1 MTFAGMNYVAVLAA
15 AVAAFGF
22 GSLYYMVLSGPW
34 LAAVG
39 RKKEEVGASMMP
51 FVVSIVGLLVM
62 AQVLAGTI
70 AHLGGGQVT
79 LWSGIVT
86 GAFMWLGF
94 VATTTATN
102 NAFGGRKA
110 SLTVIDS
117 LHWLGVLV
125 IQGAVIGAIGV

>member
-1 MTFAGMNYVAVLAA
+1 MVFAGMNYLAILVA

-22 GSLYYMVLSGPW
+22 GSLYYMSLSSQW
-34 LAAVG
+34 LAAIG
-39 RKKEEVGASMMP
+39 KKKEELSPSMAP
-51 FVVSIVGLLVM
+51 FVISIVSLLVM

-79 LWSGIVT
+79 VRTGIIT

-102 NAFGGRKA
+102 YAFGGRKA
-110 SLTVIDS
+110 SLTVIDCI
-117 LHWLGVLV
+117 HWLGVLV
-125 IQGAVIGAIGV
+125 IQGAVIGAIGI

>member
-1 MTFAGMNYVAVLAA
+1 MIFAGMNYLAILAA

-22 GSLYYMVLSGPW
+22 GSLYYMALSGPW

-39 RKKEEVGASMMP
+39 KKKEEVGASMTP

-70 AHLGGGQVT
+70 AHLGGQVSLGT
-79 LWSGIVT
+79 GILTAV
-86 GAFMWLGF
+86 FMWLGF

-102 NAFGGRKA
+102 YAFGGRKA
-110 SLTVIDS
+110 SLTVIDCI
-117 LHWLGVLV
+117 HWLGVLV
-125 IQGAVIGAIGV
+125 IQGAVIGAIGI

>member
-1 MTFAGMNYVAVLAA
+1 MVFAGMNYLAILAA

-22 GSLYYMVLSGPW
+22 GSLYYMALSGPW

-39 RKKEEVGASMMP
+39 KKKEEVGASMTP

-70 AHLGGGQVT
+70 AHLGGQLSLGTGVVT
-79 LWSGIVT
+79 AV
-86 GAFMWLGF
+86 FMWLGF

-102 NAFGGRKA
+102 YAFGGRKA
-110 SLTVIDS
+110 SLTVIDCI
-117 LHWLGVLV
+117 HWLGVLV
-125 IQGAVIGAIGV
+125 IQGAVIGAIGI

>member
-1 MTFAGMNYVAVLAA
+1 MTFAGMNYIAILAA

-22 GSLYYMVLSGPW
+22 GAVYYMALSGPW

-39 RKKEEVGASMMP
+39 KKKEEVGASMMP
-51 FVVSIVGLLVM
+51 FVVSIVALLVM

-70 AHLGGGQVT
+70 AHLGGGQVSLRT
-79 LWSGIVT
+79 GIVA

-102 NAFGGRKA
+102 YAFGGRKA

-125 IQGAVIGAIGV
+125 IQGAVIGAIGI

>member
-1 MTFAGMNYVAVLAA
+1 MVFAGMNYLAILVA

-22 GSLYYMVLSGPW
+22 GAIYYMSLSSQW

-39 RKKEEVGASMMP
+39 KKKEELSSSMAP
-51 FVVSIVGLLVM
+51 FVISIVSLLVM

-79 LWSGIVT
+79 VRTGIIT

-102 NAFGGRKA
+102 YAFGGRKA
-110 SLTVIDS
+110 SLTVIDCI
-117 LHWLGVLV
+117 HWLGVLV
-125 IQGAVIGAIGV
+125 IQGAVIGAIGI